1 MAAWMEAV
9 LIIPARYGSTRLPGK
24 PLAKIQGEPLIVR
37 VVQQALK
44 ATRFSEVIVATDDVR
59 IADAVEK
66 VGGKAVMTSPEHES
80 GTDRIAEAA
89 QDVRA
94 HIIVNLQGDEPFI
107 DPVDLDNVAD
117 ALAGDPYAEMATLKQ
132 SIVEERDFIDPN
144 VVKVVTDER
153 GYALYFSRAAIPYH
167 RNAHFEGA
175 YKHIGVYAFKR
186 EFLLAFASHARTPL
200 EQKEGLEQLRAL
212 QMGAKIKVISARGR
226 SLGIDTPEDLARAQQ
241 HDGPWMKEALSVSLA
256 GEIGGAA
263 Q

>member
-1 MAAWMEAV
+1 
-9 LIIPARYGSTRLPGK
+9 
-24 PLAKIQGEPLIVR
+24 
-37 VVQQALK
+37 
-44 ATRFSEVIVATDDVR
+44 
-59 IADAVEK
+59 
-66 VGGKAVMTSPEHES
+66 
-80 GTDRIAEAA
+80 
-89 QDVRA
+89 
-94 HIIVNLQGDEPFI
+94 
-107 DPVDLDNVAD
+107 
-117 ALAGDPYAEMATLKQ
+117 MATLKQ

>member
-1 MAAWMEAV
+1 MEAV

-24 PLAKIQGEPLIVR
+24 PLAKIQGQPLIAR
-37 VVQQALK
+37 VVEQALK

-59 IADAVEK
+59 IADVVEK
-66 VGGKAVMTSPEHES
+66 VGGKAVMTSPDHES

-107 DPVDLDNVAD
+107 DPEDLDNVAD
-117 ALAGDPYAEMATLKQ
+117 ACASDPYAEMATLRQ
-132 SIVEERDFIDPN
+132 SIIEERDFIDPN

-153 GYALYFSRAAIPYH
+153 GYAMYFSRAPIPFH
-167 RNAHFEGA
+167 RNGRFEGG

-186 EFLLAFASHARTPL
+186 EFLLAFASHERTPL

-212 QMGAKIKVISARGR
+212 QMGAKIKVIAARGR
-226 SLGIDTPEDLARAQQ
+226 SLGIDTPEDLARAQDQ
-241 HDGPWMKEALSVSLA
+241 SGPWMKHSLGMGASV
-256 GEIGGAA
+256 
-263 Q
+263 

>member
-1 MAAWMEAV
+1 MEAV

-24 PLAKIQGEPLIVR
+24 PLAKIQGRPLIAR
-37 VVQQALK
+37 VVEQALK

-59 IADAVEK
+59 IADVVEK
-66 VGGKAVMTSPEHES
+66 AGGKAVMTSPDHES

-107 DPVDLDNVAD
+107 DPIDLDNVAD
-117 ALAGDPYAEMATLKQ
+117 AVAGDPYAEMATLRQ
-132 SIVEERDFIDPN
+132 PIIEERDFFDPN

-153 GYALYFSRAAIPYH
+153 GYAMYFSRAAIPFH
-167 RNAHFEGA
+167 RHGQFEGG

-186 EFLLAFASHARTPL
+186 EFLLAFASHERTPL

-212 QMGAKIKVISARGR
+212 QMGAKIKVIAAHGR
-226 SLGIDTPEDLARAQQ
+226 SLGIDTPDDLARAQDQ
-241 HDGPWMKEALSVSLA
+241 NGPWMKHSLEAMI
-256 GEIGGAA
+256 EGAA